1 MTRRIAGLVLC
12 LTVGLTASPTWAAAS
27 NKPATTTTT
36 IPTLHTSSG
45 KLYKA
50 GEFCAAKYLGK
61 LDHGSGGLI
70 KCERVKG
77 ADRWEPQQQSSQPT
91 LSGIG
96 ATLAQMKAAHG
107 LDMPRSGFCSS
118 GPDCYGAGFT
128 NEESP
133 KPGFNYQFTAVSHD
147 DGLIDGY
154 TQAFNTGTTIAQAES
169 QVLQWMP
176 KDAKMTAITID
187 RNGGSCA
194 MANISSATLAKLFSK
209 APKIGDP
216 KGVIGVEFGYIDANL
231 NQVYNSNNIEHADLS
246 VAPSNPT
253 AAC

>member
-1 MTRRIAGLVLC
+1 MTCRIAGLVLC
-12 LTVGLTASPTWAAAS
+12 LTIGLSTSPAWAAAA
-27 NKPATTTTT
+27 NKPMITTTT

-50 GEFCAAKYLGK
+50 GEFCPAKDLGK

-77 ADRWEPQQQSSQPT
+77 ADRWEPQNQSSQPT
-91 LSGIG
+91 LSGMG
-96 ATLAQMKAAHG
+96 ATVAQMTKAHG
-107 LDMPRSGFCSS
+107 VDQ
-118 GPDCYGAGFT
+118 GPGKVCTGGPPPGCFGAPIK
-128 NEESP
+128 NDEDAL
-133 KPGFNYQFTAVSHD
+133 YQFTAVSID
-147 DGLIDGY
+147 DGIVDGY
-154 TQAFNTGTTIAQAES
+154 TQAFNNGTTIAQAES

-209 APKIGDP
+209 ASKIGDP

-246 VAPSNPT
+246 VAPSDPT